1 MPLWTTYLSF
11 LSRNKEDILRKLKCF
26 STKHGAII
34 HYVMRKR
41 GNDEVA
47 PSKALLFLG
56 KNGKISWQEYA
67 QNYLM
72 DIRDSAD
79 AYNWMFVAAED
90 AKHLEVI
97 LVCFEKDANHCHR
110 TLLANEIVRTFSDVD
125 YKGELSSLFE
135 KEIPK

>member
-1 MPLWTTYLSF
+1 MPLWTTYLAF
-11 LSRNKEDILRKLKCF
+11 LSRNKEDILKRLKCF

-47 PSKALLFLG
+47 PSETLLLLG
-56 KNGKISWQEYA
+56 KKGLISWEEYA

-72 DIRDSAD
+72 DIRDDSD
-79 AYNWMFVAAED
+79 AYNFMFNVAED
-90 AKHLEVI
+90 SKNLEVI

-110 TLLANEIVRTFSDVD
+110 TLLANEIVRTFKDVE

-135 KEIPK
+135 RER